1 MRKLENAT
9 AYLIVVV
16 LSRIK
21 NRNVALVQSLS
32 RALEAVVDL
41 VGGVQP
47 ASPCIYQVRRSEHTE
62 RDWRLK
68 SIRTSA
74 DNDYLV
80 FNLECSGAREPPC
93 GRSGFLETS

>member
-1 MRKLENAT
+1 MPLRA
-9 AYLIVVV
+9 IDDGD
-16 LSRIK
+16 
-21 NRNVALVQSLS
+21 VARGESL
-32 RALEAVVDL
+32 ACCLEAVVDL

-47 ASPCIYQVRRSEHTE
+47 ATPCIYQVRRSEHTE

-80 FNLECSGAREPPC
+80 FILECSGAREPPG